1 MIQYDLHIHTTASD
15 GMFSPEEIVE
25 KARQRGEE
33 KPVFNQ
39 IAYQNDYNREKY
51 DRVNLTMKKGKKALV
66 KEAAAAAGQSVNEF
80 INAAIDKALQNG
92 QQ

>member
-1 MIQYDLHIHTTASD
+1 MIKNLNDVKSVIEDTAA
-15 GMFSPEEIVE
+15 G
-25 KARQRGEE
+25 QQGEE

>member
-1 MIQYDLHIHTTASD
+1 MIKSLNDVKSITEDTAA
-15 GMFSPEEIVE
+15 G
-25 KARQRGEE
+25 QQGEE

-80 INAAIDKALQNG
+80 INYAIDKALQNG

>member
-1 MIQYDLHIHTTASD
+1 MKDISKVTTIDTAAAA
-15 GMFSPEEIVE
+15 G
-25 KARQRGEE
+25 QQGEE

>member
-1 MIQYDLHIHTTASD
+1 MIKNIAEVKSVEEMKTAAGD
-15 GMFSPEEIVE
+15 T
-25 KARQRGEE
+25 GED
-33 KPVFNQ
+33 KPAFNQ

>member
-1 MIQYDLHIHTTASD
+1 MKDISKVTTIDTAT
-15 GMFSPEEIVE
+15 G
-25 KARQRGEE
+25 QQGEE

>member
-1 MIQYDLHIHTTASD
+1 MIKNLNDVKSITEDTAAGQQS
-15 GMFSPEEIVE
+15 
-25 KARQRGEE
+25 EE

>member
-1 MIQYDLHIHTTASD
+1 MKDISKVTTIDTAA
-15 GMFSPEEIVE
+15 G
-25 KARQRGEE
+25 QQGEE
-33 KPVFNQ
+33 KPEFNQ

>member
-1 MIQYDLHIHTTASD
+1 MIKKLNDVKSVTEDTAAGQQD
-15 GMFSPEEIVE
+15 
-25 KARQRGEE
+25 EE

>member
-1 MIQYDLHIHTTASD
+1 MIKNLNDVKSITEDTAA
-15 GMFSPEEIVE
+15 G
-25 KARQRGEE
+25 QQGEE

>member
-1 MIQYDLHIHTTASD
+1 MIKNLNDVKSVTEDTAAGQQD
-15 GMFSPEEIVE
+15 
-25 KARQRGEE
+25 EE

-80 INAAIDKALQNG
+80 INTAIDKALQNG

>member
-1 MIQYDLHIHTTASD
+1 MKDISKVTTIDTAA
-15 GMFSPEEIVE
+15 G
-25 KARQRGEE
+25 QQGEE
-33 KPVFNQ
+33 KPAFNQ

-66 KEAAAAAGQSVNEF
+66 KKAAAAAGQSVNEF

>member
-1 MIQYDLHIHTTASD
+1 MKDISKVTTIDTAA
-15 GMFSPEEIVE
+15 G
-25 KARQRGEE
+25 QQGEE

-51 DRVNLTMKKGKKALV
+51 DRVNLTMKKGKKALI

-80 INAAIDKALQNG
+80 INTAIDKALQNG

>member
-1 MIQYDLHIHTTASD
+1 MKDISKVTTIDTAA
-15 GMFSPEEIVE
+15 E
-25 KARQRGEE
+25 QQGEE

>member
-1 MIQYDLHIHTTASD
+1 MIKNLNDVKSITEDTAA
-15 GMFSPEEIVE
+15 G
-25 KARQRGEE
+25 QQGEE
-33 KPVFNQ
+33 KPAFNQ

>member
-1 MIQYDLHIHTTASD
+1 MIKNLNDVKSITEDTAA
-15 GMFSPEEIVE
+15 G
-25 KARQRGEE
+25 QQGEE

-66 KEAAAAAGQSVNEF
+66 KEAAAAAAGQSVNEF

>member
-1 MIQYDLHIHTTASD
+1 MIKNLNDVKSITEDTAA
-15 GMFSPEEIVE
+15 G
-25 KARQRGEE
+25 QQGEE
-33 KPVFNQ
+33 KPVSNQ

>member
-1 MIQYDLHIHTTASD
+1 MKDISKVTMTDTAA
-15 GMFSPEEIVE
+15 G
-25 KARQRGEE
+25 QQGEE